1 MDNLA
6 IPFPTGRTT
15 VGQLSGGR
23 DADRDQRTDAETA
36 SEKPLQLTVR
46 SIMDNRTQ
54 VEALATDTV
63 LDLKLALQERLYF
76 PVDQMLLVYR
86 YQTLVDSNTLGESGI
101 TDGSEIGLI
110 LRMRGGDPTP
120 IAIDETEPIQLSIK
134 IRQGK
139 CVVVDTSLGQSVA
152 SVKRSIEQQTGV
164 PVSQQ
169 TLVFSGED
177 LSDENTLAFYK
188 LKDRCALFLEE
199 NICDSPG
206 ALPVAAESGRPVEEA
221 PMTDLLG
228 VVSRMLRNLFF

>member
-15 VGQLSGGR
+15 VRQLSGGR
-23 DADRDQRTDAETA
+23 DADNDQGTDPETA

-46 SIMDNRTQ
+46 SVMDNRTQ

-63 LDLKLALQERLYF
+63 LDLKLALQEKLYF

-134 IRQGK
+134 IRRGR
-139 CVVVDTSLGQSVA
+139 CVVVDTCLGQSVA
-152 SVKRSIEQQTGV
+152 SVKRSIDQQTGV
-164 PVSQQ
+164 PLSQQ
-169 TLVFSGED
+169 VLVFSGED

-188 LKDRCALFLEE
+188 LKDRCALRLEQRT
-199 NICDSPG
+199 CDSPG
-206 ALPVAAESGRPVEEA
+206 ALPVIAESGRPVEEA
-221 PMTDLLG
+221 PMMDLLG
-228 VVSRMLRNLFF
+228 VASRMLRNLFF